1 MKTKTSPTTNSMR
14 RSLWRRAF
22 LVIRRGLA
30 LALVAPSQTVRAVT
44 PPPDGG
50 YPGQNTAEGT
60 DALFNLTTGTSNTAI
75 GFDGLFSNTTGV
87 HNTASGTNA
96 LFANTTGA
104 SNTATGGLRLLIT
117 PTVAVTPRSVSA
129 RAIPTQVASGTSHG
143 PSGAPAQ
150 HDRPAKYCHRFFR
163 PFPLTLATLTRP
175 MVVIRFI
182 GTPPGPSTRLA
193 ALTRSKGT
201 ERATPTPPAALGHF

>member
-1 MKTKTSPTTNSMR
+1 MKTKTSPTTNSMS
-14 RSLWRRAF
+14 RSLWRRGF
-22 LVIRRGLA
+22 LVILLGLA

-60 DALFNLTTGTSNTAI
+60 DALFNLTTGTS
-75 GFDGLFSNTTGV
+75 
-87 HNTASGTNA
+87 NTASGTNA